1 MSNARRD
8 EQPPNEARILGF
20 VGVGLDGEDGDTRVT
35 RNENFLL
42 VGGSEE
48 THERLQDTSIR
59 FNEALEQRGKRLE
72 DTEAEEA
79 LDMLRDALD
88 H

>member
-1 MSNARRD
+1 MSHSQQNSSNND
-8 EQPPNEARILGF
+8 PRILGF
-20 VGVGLDGEDGDTRVT
+20 VGVGLDGEDGQTRVT
-35 RNENFLL
+35 RNEHFLL

-72 DTEAEEA
+72 DTEPEEA
-79 LDMLRDALD
+79 LDLLRDAMD